1 LIFRSERRKIKK
13 AEENSVKIEKTHIY
27 QMQQKKIFYGWT
39 IVAVAFLIGL
49 TQAGVFQNVLSI
61 FLKPMANE
69 FGWNRSMITGSIAVG
84 SLAGGF
90 LSPAIGPYLDRY
102 GPRKL
107 AFWGIFILSGGLI
120 ALSQITEIWQ
130 LYLFFGTGRMIASGL
145 LALVVTVS
153 VSNWF
158 IEKRG
163 RALGISQLGSRV
175 GIAFLPLLIQYVIVN
190 FGWRTAW
197 VVLGII
203 VFAFSAIPALIFLKR
218 RPEDVGLLPD
228 GRKPEAETV
237 ERGSEKP
244 LKKGSRPTVSL
255 EEEPLWTRSEI
266 FRSKAFWHLTIIMST
281 IFFVGAGANFHFF
294 PFMTDEG
301 ITPQVAVLVIT
312 VLSISSAVGGV
323 FFGFLAERVSVKK
336 LMGAI
341 FITNGI
347 LFFSIFRVVENQ
359 ILLFLFAVVYGIF
372 RGGVLP
378 LIYLVWTEFFGR
390 RSAGTV
396 LGLGSI
402 FRLSANAGGPVFA
415 AVCFDLLDSYWIPF
429 TTFSVLLILAG
440 LITLAATP
448 PADPSSSNVPKMA
461 S

>member
-1 LIFRSERRKIKK
+1 
-13 AEENSVKIEKTHIY
+13 
-27 QMQQKKIFYGWT
+27 MQQKKIFYGWT
-39 IVAVAFLIGL
+39 IVAVAFLIGI

-90 LSPAIGPYLDRY
+90 LSPFIGPYLDRY

-107 AFWGIFILSGGLI
+107 AFWGISILSGGLI
-120 ALSQITEIWQ
+120 ALSQLSEIWQ

-145 LALVVTVS
+145 LGLVVTVS

-163 RALGISQLGSRV
+163 RALGISQLGSRI
-175 GIAFLPLLIQYVIVN
+175 GIAFLPLLVQYIIIN

-197 VVLGII
+197 AVLGLI
-203 VFAFSAIPALIFLKR
+203 VFMFSAIPALIFLKR

-228 GRKPEAETV
+228 GRKPAEQIGV
-237 ERGSEKP
+237 VGFEKP
-244 LKKGSRPTVSL
+244 LEIESKPIVLL
-255 EEEPLWTRSEI
+255 ENEPIWNRREV
-266 FRSKAFWHLTIIMST
+266 FRTKAFWHLTIVMSI
-281 IFFVGAGANFHFF
+281 IFFVGAGANFHLF

-301 ITPQVAVLVIT
+301 IPPEIAVLVIT
-312 VLSISSAVGGV
+312 VLSISSAIGGV
-323 FFGFLAERVSVKK
+323 FFGFLAERGSIRK
-336 LMGAI
+336 LMGTI
-341 FITNGI
+341 FITNGL
-347 LFFSIFRVVENQ
+347 LFFSVFWFVENQ
-359 ILLFLFAVVYGIF
+359 VWLFIFAIVYGAI

-378 LIYLVWTEFFGR
+378 LVFLIWTDFFGR
-390 RSAGTV
+390 RSSGTV
-396 LGLGSI
+396 LGLSSP
-402 FRLSANAGGPVFA
+402 FRLTANAGGPVFA
-415 AVCFDLLDSYWIPF
+415 AICFDFLHSYWIPF

-440 LITLAATP
+440 LISLVAKP
-448 PADPSSSNVPKMA
+448 PADPSSMNPHKMP

>member
-1 LIFRSERRKIKK
+1 
-13 AEENSVKIEKTHIY
+13 
-27 QMQQKKIFYGWT
+27 MQQKKFFYGWT

-61 FLKPMANE
+61 FLKPMARE

-90 LSPAIGPYLDRY
+90 LSPFLGPYLDRY

-107 AFWGIFILSGGLI
+107 AFWGISILSGGLI
-120 ALSQITEIWQ
+120 ALSQLSEIWQ

-175 GIAFLPLLIQYVIVN
+175 GIAFLPLLVQYVIIN

-197 VVLGII
+197 IVLGLV
-203 VFAFSAIPALIFLKR
+203 VFTFSAIPALVFLKR

-228 GRKPEAETV
+228 GREAEEQIGV
-237 ERGSEKP
+237 VGFEKP
-244 LKKGSRPTVSL
+244 LKMPPKPVTLL
-255 EEEPLWTRSEI
+255 ENEPIWNRRDV
-266 FRSKAFWHLTIIMST
+266 FRTSAFWLLTTVMSI
-281 IFFVGAGANFHFF
+281 IFFVGAGANFHLY

-301 ITPQVAVLVIT
+301 ITPEIAVLVIT

-336 LMGAI
+336 LMGTI
-341 FITNGI
+341 FISIGL
-347 LFFSIFRVVENQ
+347 LFFSIFWVVENQ
-359 ILLFLFAVVYGIF
+359 ILLFLFAVVYGII

-378 LIYLVWTEFFGR
+378 LVYLVWTEFYGR

-402 FRLSANAGGPVFA
+402 FRLTANAGGPVFA
-415 AVCFDLLDSYWIPF
+415 AVCFDLLHSYRIPF

-440 LITLAATP
+440 LISLAAKP
-448 PADPSSSNVPKMA
+448 PAVISSSNLHKMP